1 LFAPSKKER
10 NAVSESGQKKILD
23 EPKVTSYPVGFLL
36 AALVF
41 IVILVNLLTSDP
53 TQVPLEPG
61 NPAPDFKLAT
71 LTDPARSLS
80 LVDFRG
86 QVVLLNFWT
95 TWCKPCQ
102 DEMPSLDALYKQLK
116 DDDFT
121 LLAVSIDENEEDVFK
136 FRNAYNLSFPI
147 LLDPTTGT
155 KNRYQIHHYPETFL
169 IGREG
174 TILAHFIG
182 PRDWADPLQI
192 SMLRQVIATDAEPT
206 ERGSR

>member
-1 LFAPSKKER
+1 MFAPSKKEQD
-10 NAVSESGQKKILD
+10 AVSISGLEKIIYEQKA
-23 EPKVTSYPVGFLL
+23 TTHPVGFLL
-36 AALVF
+36 AALVI
-41 IVILVNLLTSDP
+41 IVLVANLLTSDP
-53 TQVPLEPG
+53 SQVPLEPG

-71 LTDPARSLS
+71 LTEPARSLS

-86 QVVLLNFWT
+86 QIVLLNFWT

-102 DEMPSLDALYKQLK
+102 DEMPSLDALYEQLK

-121 LLAVSIDENEEDVFK
+121 LLAVSIDENKEDVIK
-136 FRNAYNLSFPI
+136 FRNAYNLSFPV
-147 LLDPTTGT
+147 LLDPTTDT

-192 SMLRQVIATDAEPT
+192 STLRQVIATDAEPKQQH
-206 ERGSR
+206 SR